1 MPSRSSVASSI
12 RSSREQSQELL
23 SLFLLS
29 SIIAT
34 SLAVVLLLLQT
45 LQNVSSTAT
54 ASSETSMPPGHTDQD
69 REHHSVTN
77 STLLSQSYSTATLL
91 LEDMRG
97 RTVELSSTLD
107 HLGRFSILVEGDAHY
122 LWLNSE
128 KRRPMPHLFLS
139 SNSDTQN

>member
-34 SLAVVLLLLQT
+34 SLTVVLLLLQT

-54 ASSETSMPPGHTDQD
+54 ASSETSMPPSHIDQD
-69 REHHSVTN
+69 REYHSVTN
-77 STLLSQSYSTATLL
+77 STLLSQSYSTVTLL
-91 LEDMRG
+91 LEDMGG
-97 RTVELSSTLD
+97 RTVELPSTLD
-107 HLGRFSILVEGDAHY
+107 HLGRFSILAGGDAHY